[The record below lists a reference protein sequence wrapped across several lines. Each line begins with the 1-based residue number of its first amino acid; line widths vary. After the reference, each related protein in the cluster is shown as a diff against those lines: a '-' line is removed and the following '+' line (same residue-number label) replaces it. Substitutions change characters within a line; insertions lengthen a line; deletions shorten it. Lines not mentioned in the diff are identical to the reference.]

1 MVAGYFLRQALIVAS
16 LLAAPAWAQSVVVSG
31 AWVRGTVAGQTAT
44 GAFLSLTARED
55 AALIGVS
62 SPLAAVVELHEMIMD
77 SGVMKMRAL
86 PSLALPAGKTVVLR
100 QGSYHIML
108 MNLKQPL
115 RKGDSVPLTLR
126 IEGKDKQVDALEV
139 KAEVRDLTAPS
150 VNTGAAPVSSPH
162 AHHMHA
168 H

>member
-1 MVAGYFLRQALIVAS
+1 MVAGYFLRWALIVAS
-16 LLAAPAWAQSVVVSG
+16 LLAAPAWAQSVIVSG
-31 AWVRGTVAGQTAT
+31 AWVRGTVTGQTAT

-62 SPLAAVVELHEMIMD
+62 SPLAAAVELHEMIMD

-86 PSLALPAGKTVVLR
+86 PRLALPAGKAVVLR
-100 QGSYHIML
+100 PGSYHIML

-115 RKGDSVPLTLR
+115 RKGESVPLTLR
-126 IEGKDKQVDALEV
+126 IEGKNKQVAVLDV